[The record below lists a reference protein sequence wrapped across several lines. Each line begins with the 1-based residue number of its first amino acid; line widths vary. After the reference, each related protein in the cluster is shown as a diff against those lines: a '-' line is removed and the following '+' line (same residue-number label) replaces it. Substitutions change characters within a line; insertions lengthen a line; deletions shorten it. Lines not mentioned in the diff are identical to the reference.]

1 MWLSRGTNHVSE
13 ITNVP
18 HIEMCG
24 NGKWQT
30 ESFRLLSPAYAVKWN
45 QHFLHF
51 KKLQGGDAAMLQL
64 QRPVLSLI
72 DVLKM
77 VSPFR
82 KKEEPLRIFR
92 VALTNTQIQPI
103 IFHPCQTKPV
113 SQHLFSCH
121 SPLGALILWT
131 TAGFHHK
138 TGKVSF
144 TPIRRCLAAGEEWS
158 WCVCNLHS
166 KRKCKKGGLWCKALQ
181 QLVFRKPRYT
191 LLFVFNLRDTSKL
204 EMVQICHNPEFKWS
218 SLPWFLPICHTCVIA
233 KAYYPLT

>member
-1 MWLSRGTNHVSE
+1 MESDRLNLSGYCHLL
-13 ITNVP
+13 
-18 HIEMCG
+18 
-24 NGKWQT
+24 
-30 ESFRLLSPAYAVKWN
+30 RLLNEISI
-45 QHFLHF
+45 FCI
-51 KKLQGGDAAMLQL
+51 LQTAGWETMLQL
-64 QRPVLSLI
+64 MRPVLSH
-72 DVLKM
+72 VLKT

-82 KKEEPLRIFR
+82 EKK
-92 VALTNTQIQPI
+92 
-103 IFHPCQTKPV
+103 FHPCQTKPV